1 MFAGKGGSAATA
13 GLNDSDLKSSVN
25 TPKKKGGG
33 KRPRLGRTDKGG
45 QEAVINQILLMQKL
59 PHLVKLVK
67 AKEAAA
73 EDLSEAVK
81 KVAEQTGYFAKVV
94 LRRAKAEAGEDYAD
108 QQKEA
113 RQLSLIFEVDTPFLK
128 G

>member
-1 MFAGKGGSAATA
+1 MFQSGKGDGNVTSLRGGNRPTA
-13 GLNDSDLKSSVN
+13 DE
-25 TPKKKGGG
+25 KKDKAPS
-33 KRPRLGRTDKGG
+33 KRTRTGRTDKGG
-45 QEAVINQILLMQKL
+45 QEAVINQTLFMQKL
-59 PHLVKLVK
+59 PQLVKLIK
-67 AKEAAA
+67 AKDAAA
-73 EDLSEAVK
+73 DDLSDAVK

-113 RQLSLIFEVDTPFLK
+113 RQLSLIFEVETPFLK